1 MATTRTIGPLHLED
15 LEPHRFEDLI
25 RQLIYDFRNWRRLEA
40 TGRAGSD
47 AGFDA
52 RGVEITAQV
61 DPAVDLSDDG
71 DDAAIS
77 AAIEDRMWLV
87 QCKREKSITPKKLI
101 GYLDAIPEEGRT
113 GLYGIIFA
121 AACDFS
127 KAAQDAFRTKV
138 TALAFAEAYLW
149 GKGEIEDILFQPKN
163 DHLLFAYFGVSLQLR
178 RRNLKTEVRSRLA
191 IKRKAIRSL
200 QESQNVLI
208 RDATDDRYPFLDPDK
223 LKRRED
229 RGRWCVMTYNGAF
242 SDGIHLVYRR
252 HFAYIGE
259 DGKEWDYAECMDDG
273 PVHSRDNPWT
283 ERDDYDDS
291 DARAA
296 AMEIWSALP
305 EHTRAWYEMIAVLPY
320 ENILDIDEK
329 GDEYLENPH
338 IYTIEF
344 TQERGPFF
352 WFQRSLEN
360 NSRWNARSAIPDDTQ
375 RVNKFPRRTTKNDT
389 SRG

>member
-25 RQLIYDFRNWRRLEA
+25 RQLIYDFRKWRRLEA

-52 RGVEITAQV
+52 RGAEITAQV
-61 DPAVDLSDDG
+61 DPAVELSDDS
-71 DDAAIS
+71 DDAAFS

-87 QCKREKSITPKKLI
+87 QCKREKSIAPKKLI
-101 GYLDAIPEEGRT
+101 GYLDAIPEEERT

-127 KAAQDAFRTKV
+127 KAAHDAFRTKV
-138 TALAFAEAYLW
+138 TALGFAEAYLW
-149 GKGEIEDILFQPKN
+149 GKGEIEDMLFQPKN

-223 LKRRED
+223 LKPRED

-242 SDGIHLVYRR
+242 SDGIHLAYRR

-259 DGKEWDYAECMDDG
+259 DGEEWDYAECMDDG
-273 PVHSRDNPWT
+273 PVHSHDNPWT
-283 ERDDYDDS
+283 ERADYDDS

-296 AMEIWSALP
+296 AMEIWTALP

-329 GDEYLENPH
+329 GDEFLENPH

-344 TQERGPFF
+344 TQERGPFC

-360 NSRWNARSAIPDDTQ
+360 NSNWNARSGIPDDTK
-375 RVNKFPRRTTKNDT
+375 RVEKFPRHTTKNDT